1 MIEVFEEEY
10 DITIEDDDRMY
21 EIKSALQSLRPVER
35 KIFLTYVESGTYS
48 ETARQF
54 RVSVPTAKRYIVE
67 IKNKI
72 INKLDD
78 DNRVIDASGGSQ
90 SHLSQRVSL

>member
-1 MIEVFEEEY
+1 MAIEVDEKEY
-10 DITIEDDDRMY
+10 GITMEDDDRMY
-21 EIKSALQSLRPVER
+21 KIKDAIQALRPVER

-54 RVSVPTAKRYIVE
+54 KVSVPTAKRYIVE

-72 INKLDD
+72 ISK
-78 DNRVIDASGGSQ
+78 IEEE
-90 SHLSQRVSL
+90 

>member
-1 MIEVFEEEY
+1 MAIEVDEKEY
-10 DITIEDDDRMY
+10 GITMEDDDRMY
-21 EIKSALQSLRPVER
+21 KIKDAIQALRPVER

-54 RVSVPTAKRYIVE
+54 KVSVPTAKRYIVE

-72 INKLDD
+72 ISKIEEEND
-78 DNRVIDASGGSQ
+78 
-90 SHLSQRVSL
+90 

>member
-1 MIEVFEEEY
+1 MVEIDEREYEV
-10 DITIEDDDRMY
+10 TIEDDDRMY
-21 EIKSALQSLRPVER
+21 TLKTAIQGLRPVER

-54 RVSVPTAKRYIVE
+54 NVSVPTAKRYIVE

-72 INKLDD
+72 INMIEND
-78 DNRVIDASGGSQ
+78 G
-90 SHLSQRVSL
+90 